1 MESGNIIVLKKLF
14 PVVSRCPFLSILLPL
29 SSDGQWSKVNVT
41 SSLKGEASISSG
53 RSGWE
58 KTSNTYSSSWTIAA
72 GTVWFFLHLPSSQVP
87 TSQMRSSKIKKIW
100 VLALL
105 ACTSLCVFILP
116 LLVSPFTQSGLFKL
130 TPSHKEP
137 KGITLES
144 FSLEI
149 SGSTCAH
156 NFFISYFRG
165 NRFLIF
171 M

>member
-87 TSQMRSSKIKKIW
+87 TSQMRSSKIKKSKTTLKPVKEWGRVERSQVRQLGNQKTWSGPFFIDSS
-100 VLALL
+100 LFCDLGQP
-105 ACTSLCVFILP
+105 TSLLSE
-116 LLVSPFTQSGLFKL
+116 LL
-130 TPSHKEP
+130 
-137 KGITLES
+137 
-144 FSLEI
+144 
-149 SGSTCAH
+149 
-156 NFFISYFRG
+156 
-165 NRFLIF
+165 
-171 M
+171 